1 MNWWRFNFSW
11 LAGKSLLSTYETGE
25 DSGIQFCNQCGST
38 LGGTYKGKFKLGAIQ
53 SLRQALKAEKIG
65 FTVINPGNV
74 ATDEV
79 LMDIEEGNFKEQIPI
94 PISDIILTAEMI
106 LSLSKNV
113 EVGDINLVQ
122 KDG

>member
-1 MNWWRFNFSW
+1 
-11 LAGKSLLSTYETGE
+11 
-25 DSGIQFCNQCGST
+25 
-38 LGGTYKGKFKLGAIQ
+38 
-53 SLRQALKAEKIG
+53 
-65 FTVINPGNV
+65 
-74 ATDEV
+74 
-79 LMDIEEGNFKEQIPI
+79 MDIEEGNFKEQIPI